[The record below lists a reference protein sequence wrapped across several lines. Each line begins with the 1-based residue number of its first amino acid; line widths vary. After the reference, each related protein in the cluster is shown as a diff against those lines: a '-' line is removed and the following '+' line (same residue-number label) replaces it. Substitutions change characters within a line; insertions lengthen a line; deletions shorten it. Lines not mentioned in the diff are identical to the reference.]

1 MNLRGKPSLL
11 ALIID
16 TEYSPEHIRLYNFQI
31 CKDSREN
38 KLKTIKLFSAM
49 QLSYFTSGST
59 RCYDSILYI
68 YTSWHLGL
76 TAVFSNKCTE

>member
-31 CKDSREN
+31 CKDSGEN
-38 KLKTIKLFSAM
+38 KLNIKLFSAM

-59 RCYDSILYI
+59 RSYDSILTFI
-68 YTSWHLGL
+68 PLAPGFDS
-76 TAVFSNKCTE
+76 CI